1 MTLKDIEMRASE
13 IREAMKAEDA
23 DIEALTVETK
33 SLIEEKARLMAET
46 AEKEAEVEE
55 RKAEMQE
62 VIEQKAVEIAKPIE
76 EKKTMTETRNS
87 IEYIDAYA
95 EYVKTGDDTEC
106 RALLTEIAPSEGTI
120 PVPELVYDIVKN
132 AWEKDGIMSLVKKTY
147 LKGALKVGFEAS
159 GDPAAIHDEG
169 DVAVDEEDLVLGVV
183 NIDPMSIKKWVSI
196 SDEALDLTGETFLR
210 YIYDEIAYRIAKKA
224 ADYVISAIEYCG
236 TVATNNFVGVPK
248 VTEATIGV
256 GTVAKAMAQ
265 LSDQAANPVVM
276 MNKQT
281 WGAFKAAQAA
291 ASYGYDPFEGLPV
304 VFNNTIKAYS
314 VATTGETYAIVGDL
328 GEGALANFPAGGD
341 IKFKFDDLSL
351 ATEDLVKVIGRQY
364 VGIGIVGPD
373 AFVKVV
379 K

>member
-46 AEKEAEVEE
+46 AEKEAEVKE
-55 RKAEMQE
+55 RKADMEA
-62 VIEQKAVEIAKPIE
+62 VIESKGVEIEKPIIE
-76 EKKTMTETRNS
+76 EKMTMTEVRNS
-87 IEYIDAYA
+87 KEYIDGYA
-95 EYVKTGDDTEC
+95 NYIKTGDDSEC
-106 RALLTEIAPSEGTI
+106 RALLSENGGGAV
-120 PVPELVYDIVKN
+120 PVPEMVYDIVKN
-132 AWEKDGIMSLVKKTY
+132 AWEKEGIMSLVKKSY
-147 LKGALKVGFEAS
+147 LKGNLKVGFELSA
-159 GDPAAIHDEG
+159 GAATVHTEG
-169 DVAVDEEDLVLGVV
+169 QAVNEESLTLG
-183 NIDPMSIKKWVSI
+183 ICELTPIAIKKWVSI

-210 YIYDEIAYRIAKKA
+210 YIYDEVAYQIAKKA
-224 ADYVISAIEYCG
+224 ADEIVAKIEACG
-236 TVATNNFVGVPK
+236 TVATTNAVGVPK
-248 VTEATIGV
+248 VTAATVGI
-256 GTVAKAMAQ
+256 GTVAQAMAQ

-291 ASYGYDPFEGLPV
+291 ASYAYDPFEGLPV
-304 VFNNTIKAYS
+304 VFNNTIKAFS
-314 VATTGETYAIVGDL
+314 AASTGDTYAIVGDL
-328 GEGALANFPAGGD
+328 GEGALANFPNGGD

-351 ATEDLVKVIGRQY
+351 ATSDLVRVIGRQH
-364 VGIGIVGPD
+364 VGLGIIGPN

>member
-23 DIEALTVETK
+23 DIEALKVETK

-55 RKAEMQE
+55 RKADMEA
-62 VIEQKAVEIAKPIE
+62 VIESKGVEIEKPIIE
-76 EKKTMTETRNS
+76 EKMTMTEVRNS
-87 IEYIDAYA
+87 KEYIDGYA
-95 EYVKTGDDTEC
+95 NYIKTGDDSEC
-106 RALLTEIAPSEGTI
+106 RALLSENGGGAV
-120 PVPELVYDIVKN
+120 PVPEMVYDIVKN
-132 AWEKDGIMSLVKKTY
+132 AWEKEGIMSLVKKSY
-147 LKGALKVGFEAS
+147 LKGNLKVGFELSA
-159 GDPAAIHDEG
+159 GAATVHTEG
-169 DVAVDEEDLVLGVV
+169 QAVNEESLTLGICELTPVA
-183 NIDPMSIKKWVSI
+183 IKKWVSI

-210 YIYDEIAYRIAKKA
+210 YIYDEVAYQIAKKA
-224 ADYVISAIEYCG
+224 ADEIVAKIEACG
-236 TVATNNFVGVPK
+236 TVATTNAVGVPK
-248 VTEATIGV
+248 VTAATVGI
-256 GTVAKAMAQ
+256 GTVAQAMAQ

-291 ASYGYDPFEGLPV
+291 ASYAYDPFEGLPV
-304 VFNNTIKAYS
+304 VFNNTIKAFS
-314 VATTGETYAIVGDL
+314 AASTGDTYVIVGDL
-328 GEGALANFPAGGD
+328 GEGALANFPNGGD

-351 ATEDLVKVIGRQY
+351 ATSDLVRVIGRQH
-364 VGIGIVGPD
+364 VGLGIIGPN

>member
-55 RKAEMQE
+55 RKADMEA
-62 VIEQKAVEIAKPIE
+62 VIESKGVEIEKPIIE
-76 EKKTMTETRNS
+76 EKMTMTEVRNS
-87 IEYIDAYA
+87 KEYIDGYA
-95 EYVKTGDDTEC
+95 NYIKTGDDSEC
-106 RALLTEIAPSEGTI
+106 RALLSENGGGAV
-120 PVPELVYDIVKN
+120 PVPEMVYDIVKN
-132 AWEKDGIMSLVKKTY
+132 AWEKEGIMSLVKKSY
-147 LKGALKVGFEAS
+147 LKGNLKVGFELSA
-159 GDPAAIHDEG
+159 GAATIHTEG
-169 DVAVDEEDLVLGVV
+169 QAVSEESLTLG
-183 NIDPMSIKKWVSI
+183 ICELTPIAIKKWVSI

-210 YIYDEIAYRIAKKA
+210 YIYDEVAYQIAKKA
-224 ADYVISAIEYCG
+224 ADEIVAKIEACG
-236 TVATNNFVGVPK
+236 TVATTNAVGVPK
-248 VTEATIGV
+248 VTAATVGI
-256 GTVAKAMAQ
+256 GTVAQAMAQ

-291 ASYGYDPFEGLPV
+291 ASYAYDPFEGLPV
-304 VFNNTIKAYS
+304 VFNNTIKAFS
-314 VATTGETYAIVGDL
+314 AASTGDTYAIVGDL
-328 GEGALANFPAGGD
+328 GEGALANFPNGGD

-351 ATEDLVKVIGRQY
+351 ATSDLVRVIGRQH
-364 VGIGIVGPD
+364 VGLGIIGPN

>member
-55 RKAEMQE
+55 RKADMEA
-62 VIEQKAVEIAKPIE
+62 VIESKGIEIEKPIIE
-76 EKKTMTETRNS
+76 EKMTMTEVRNS
-87 IEYIDAYA
+87 KEYIDGYA
-95 EYVKTGDDTEC
+95 NYIKTGDDSEC
-106 RALLTEIAPSEGTI
+106 RALLTENGGGAV
-120 PVPELVYDIVKN
+120 PVPEMVYDIVKN
-132 AWEKDGIMSLVKKTY
+132 AWEKEGIMSLVKKSY
-147 LKGALKVGFEAS
+147 LKGNLKVGFELSA
-159 GDPAAIHDEG
+159 GAATVHTEG
-169 DVAVDEEDLVLGVV
+169 QAVSEESLTLG
-183 NIDPMSIKKWVSI
+183 ICELTPKAIKKWVSI

-210 YIYDEIAYRIAKKA
+210 YIYDEVAYQIAKKA
-224 ADYVISAIEYCG
+224 ADEIVAKIEACG
-236 TVATNNFVGVPK
+236 TVATTNAVGVPK
-248 VTEATIGV
+248 VTAASVGIGTI
-256 GTVAKAMAQ
+256 AQAMAQ

-291 ASYGYDPFEGLPV
+291 ASYAYDPFEGLPV
-304 VFNNTIKAYS
+304 VFNNTIKAYAAAS
-314 VATTGETYAIVGDL
+314 TGDTYAIVGDL

-341 IKFKFDDLSL
+341 IKFKFDDLTL
-351 ATEDLVKVIGRQY
+351 AASDLVRVIGRQH
-364 VGIGIVGPD
+364 VGLGIIGPN

>member
-55 RKAEMQE
+55 RKADMEA
-62 VIEQKAVEIAKPIE
+62 VIESKGVEIEKPIIE
-76 EKKTMTETRNS
+76 EKMTMTEVRNS
-87 IEYIDAYA
+87 KEYIDGYA
-95 EYVKTGDDTEC
+95 NYIKTGDDSEC
-106 RALLTEIAPSEGTI
+106 RALLTENGGGAV
-120 PVPELVYDIVKN
+120 PVPEMVYDIVKN
-132 AWEKDGIMSLVKKTY
+132 AWEKEGIMSLVKKSY
-147 LKGALKVGFEAS
+147 LKGNLKVGFELSA
-159 GDPAAIHDEG
+159 GAATVHTEG
-169 DVAVDEEDLVLGVV
+169 QAVNEESLTLG
-183 NIDPMSIKKWVSI
+183 ICELTPIAIKKWVSI

-210 YIYDEIAYRIAKKA
+210 YIYDEVAYQIAKKA
-224 ADYVISAIEYCG
+224 ADEIVAKIEACG
-236 TVATNNFVGVPK
+236 TVATTNAVGVPK
-248 VTEATIGV
+248 VTAATVGI
-256 GTVAKAMAQ
+256 GTVAQAMAQ

-291 ASYGYDPFEGLPV
+291 ASYAYDPFEGLPV
-304 VFNNTIKAYS
+304 VFNNTIKAFS
-314 VATTGETYAIVGDL
+314 AASTGDTYAIVGDL
-328 GEGALANFPAGGD
+328 GEGALANFPNGGD

-351 ATEDLVKVIGRQY
+351 ATSDLVRVIGRQH
-364 VGIGIVGPD
+364 VGLGIIGPN

>member
-55 RKAEMQE
+55 RKADMEA
-62 VIEQKAVEIAKPIE
+62 VIESKGIEIEKPIIE
-76 EKKTMTETRNS
+76 EKMTMTEVRNS
-87 IEYIDAYA
+87 KEYIDGYA
-95 EYVKTGDDTEC
+95 NYIKTGDDSEC
-106 RALLTEIAPSEGTI
+106 RALLSENGGGAV
-120 PVPELVYDIVKN
+120 PVPEMVYDIVKN
-132 AWEKDGIMSLVKKTY
+132 AWEKEGIMSLVKKSY
-147 LKGALKVGFEAS
+147 LKGNLKVGFELSA
-159 GDPAAIHDEG
+159 GAATVHTEG
-169 DVAVDEEDLVLGVV
+169 QAVNEESLTLG
-183 NIDPMSIKKWVSI
+183 ICELTPIAIKKWVSI

-210 YIYDEIAYRIAKKA
+210 YIYDEVAYQIAKKA
-224 ADYVISAIEYCG
+224 ADEIVAKIEACG
-236 TVATNNFVGVPK
+236 TVATTNAVGVPK
-248 VTEATIGV
+248 VTAATVGI
-256 GTVAKAMAQ
+256 GTVAQAMAQ

-291 ASYGYDPFEGLPV
+291 ASYAYDPFEGLPV
-304 VFNNTIKAYS
+304 VFNNTIKAFS
-314 VATTGETYAIVGDL
+314 AASTGDTYAIVGDL
-328 GEGALANFPAGGD
+328 GEGALANFPNGGD

-351 ATEDLVKVIGRQY
+351 ATSDLVRVIGRQH
-364 VGIGIVGPD
+364 VGLGIIGPN

>member
-23 DIEALTVETK
+23 DIEALKVETK

-55 RKAEMQE
+55 RKADMEA
-62 VIEQKAVEIAKPIE
+62 VIESKGVEIEKPIIE
-76 EKKTMTETRNS
+76 EKMTMTEVRNS
-87 IEYIDAYA
+87 KEYIDGYA
-95 EYVKTGDDTEC
+95 NYIKTGDDSEC
-106 RALLTEIAPSEGTI
+106 RALLSENGGGAV
-120 PVPELVYDIVKN
+120 PVPEMVYDIVKN
-132 AWEKDGIMSLVKKTY
+132 AWEKEGIMSLVKKSY
-147 LKGALKVGFEAS
+147 LKGNLKVGFELSA
-159 GDPAAIHDEG
+159 GAATVHTEG
-169 DVAVDEEDLVLGVV
+169 QAVNEESLTLGICELTPVA
-183 NIDPMSIKKWVSI
+183 IKKWVSI

-210 YIYDEIAYRIAKKA
+210 YIYDEVAYQIAKKA
-224 ADYVISAIEYCG
+224 ADEIVAKIEACG
-236 TVATNNFVGVPK
+236 TVATTNAVGVPK
-248 VTEATIGV
+248 VTAATVGI
-256 GTVAKAMAQ
+256 GTVAQAMAQ

-291 ASYGYDPFEGLPV
+291 ASYAYDPFEGLPV
-304 VFNNTIKAYS
+304 VFNNTIKAFS
-314 VATTGETYAIVGDL
+314 AASTGDTYAIVGDL
-328 GEGALANFPAGGD
+328 GEGALANFPNGGD

-351 ATEDLVKVIGRQY
+351 ATSDLVRVIGRQH
-364 VGIGIVGPD
+364 VGLGIIGPN

>member
-23 DIEALTVETK
+23 DIEALKVETK

-55 RKAEMQE
+55 RKADMEA
-62 VIEQKAVEIAKPIE
+62 VIESKGIEIEKPIIE
-76 EKKTMTETRNS
+76 EKMTMTEVRNS
-87 IEYIDAYA
+87 KEYIDGYA
-95 EYVKTGDDTEC
+95 NYIKTGDDSEC
-106 RALLTEIAPSEGTI
+106 RALLSENGGGAV
-120 PVPELVYDIVKN
+120 PVPEMVYDIVKN
-132 AWEKDGIMSLVKKTY
+132 AWEKEGIMSLVKKSY
-147 LKGALKVGFEAS
+147 LKGNLKVGFELSA
-159 GDPAAIHDEG
+159 GAATVHTEG
-169 DVAVDEEDLVLGVV
+169 QAVNEESLTLGICELTPVA
-183 NIDPMSIKKWVSI
+183 IKKWVSI

-210 YIYDEIAYRIAKKA
+210 YIYDEVAYQIAKKA
-224 ADYVISAIEYCG
+224 ADEIVAKIEACG
-236 TVATNNFVGVPK
+236 TVATTNAVGVPK
-248 VTEATIGV
+248 VTAATVGI
-256 GTVAKAMAQ
+256 GTVAQAMAQ

-291 ASYGYDPFEGLPV
+291 ASYAYDPFEGLPV
-304 VFNNTIKAYS
+304 VFNNTIKAFS
-314 VATTGETYAIVGDL
+314 AASTGDTYVIVGDL
-328 GEGALANFPAGGD
+328 GEGALANFPNGGD

-351 ATEDLVKVIGRQY
+351 ATSDLVRVIGRQH
-364 VGIGIVGPD
+364 VGLGIIGPN

>member
-23 DIEALTVETK
+23 DIEALKVETK

-55 RKAEMQE
+55 RKADMEA
-62 VIEQKAVEIAKPIE
+62 VIESKGVEIEKPIVE
-76 EKKTMTETRNS
+76 EKMTMTEVRNS
-87 IEYIDAYA
+87 KEYIDGYA
-95 EYVKTGDDTEC
+95 NYIKTGDDSEC
-106 RALLTEIAPSEGTI
+106 RALLSENGGGAV
-120 PVPELVYDIVKN
+120 PVPEMVYDIVKN
-132 AWEKDGIMSLVKKTY
+132 AWEKEGIMSLVKKSY
-147 LKGALKVGFEAS
+147 LKGNLKVGFELSA
-159 GDPAAIHDEG
+159 GAATVHTEG
-169 DVAVDEEDLVLGVV
+169 QAVNEESLTLG
-183 NIDPMSIKKWVSI
+183 ICELTPIAIKKWVSI

-210 YIYDEIAYRIAKKA
+210 YIYDEVAYQIAKKA
-224 ADYVISAIEYCG
+224 ADEIVAKIEACG
-236 TVATNNFVGVPK
+236 TVATTNAVGVPK
-248 VTEATIGV
+248 VTAATVGI
-256 GTVAKAMAQ
+256 GTVAQAMAQ

-291 ASYGYDPFEGLPV
+291 ASYAYDPFEGLPV
-304 VFNNTIKAYS
+304 VFNNTIKAFS
-314 VATTGETYAIVGDL
+314 AASTGDTYAIVGDL
-328 GEGALANFPAGGD
+328 GEGALANFPNGGD

-351 ATEDLVKVIGRQY
+351 ATSDLVRVIGRQH
-364 VGIGIVGPD
+364 VGLGIIGPN

>member
-55 RKAEMQE
+55 RKADMEA
-62 VIEQKAVEIAKPIE
+62 VIESKGVEIEKPIIE
-76 EKKTMTETRNS
+76 EKMTMTEVRNS
-87 IEYIDAYA
+87 KEYIDGYA
-95 EYVKTGDDTEC
+95 NYIKTGDDSEC
-106 RALLTEIAPSEGTI
+106 RALLTENGGGAV
-120 PVPELVYDIVKN
+120 PVPEMVYDIVKN
-132 AWEKDGIMSLVKKTY
+132 AWEKEGIMSLVKKSY
-147 LKGALKVGFEAS
+147 LKGNLKVGFELSA
-159 GDPAAIHDEG
+159 GAATVHTEG
-169 DVAVDEEDLVLGVV
+169 QAVNEESLTLGICELTPVA
-183 NIDPMSIKKWVSI
+183 IKKWVSI

-210 YIYDEIAYRIAKKA
+210 YIYDEVAYQIAKKA
-224 ADYVISAIEYCG
+224 ADEIIAKIEACG
-236 TVATNNFVGVPK
+236 TVATTNAVGVPK
-248 VTEATIGV
+248 VTAATVGI
-256 GTVAKAMAQ
+256 GTVAQAMAQ

-291 ASYGYDPFEGLPV
+291 ASYAYDPFEGLPV
-304 VFNNTIKAYS
+304 VFNNTIKAFS
-314 VATTGETYAIVGDL
+314 AASTGDTYAIVGDL
-328 GEGALANFPAGGD
+328 GEGALANFPNGGD

-351 ATEDLVKVIGRQY
+351 ATSDLVRVIGRQH
-364 VGIGIVGPD
+364 VGLGIIGPN

>member
-55 RKAEMQE
+55 RKADMEA
-62 VIEQKAVEIAKPIE
+62 VIESKGVEIEKPIVE
-76 EKKTMTETRNS
+76 EKKDMTEVRNS
-87 IEYIDAYA
+87 TEYIDGYA
-95 EYVKTGDDTEC
+95 NYIKTGDDSEC
-106 RALLTEIAPSEGTI
+106 RALLSENGGGAV
-120 PVPELVYDIVKN
+120 PVPEMVYDIVKN
-132 AWEKDGIMSLVKKTY
+132 AWEKEGIMSLVKKSY
-147 LKGALKVGFEAS
+147 LKGNLKVGFELSA
-159 GDPAAIHDEG
+159 GGATVHTEG
-169 DVAVDEEDLVLGVV
+169 QAVNEESLTLG
-183 NIDPMSIKKWVSI
+183 ICELTPIAIKKWVSI

-210 YIYDEIAYRIAKKA
+210 YIYDEVAYQIAKKA
-224 ADYVISAIEYCG
+224 ADQIVAKIEACG
-236 TVATNNFVGVPK
+236 TVATTNAVGVPK
-248 VTEATIGV
+248 VTAATVGL
-256 GTVAKAMAQ
+256 GTVAQAMAQ

-291 ASYGYDPFEGLPV
+291 ASYAYDPFEGLPV
-304 VFNNTIKAYS
+304 VFNNTIKAFS
-314 VATTGETYAIVGDL
+314 AASTGETYAIVGDL

-351 ATEDLVKVIGRQY
+351 ATSDLVRVIGRQH
-364 VGIGIVGPD
+364 VGLGIIGPN

>member
-55 RKAEMQE
+55 RKADMEA
-62 VIEQKAVEIAKPIE
+62 VIESKGVEIEKPIIE
-76 EKKTMTETRNS
+76 EKMTMTEVRNS
-87 IEYIDAYA
+87 KEYIDGYA
-95 EYVKTGDDTEC
+95 NYIKTGDDSEC
-106 RALLTEIAPSEGTI
+106 RALLSENGGGAV
-120 PVPELVYDIVKN
+120 PVPEMVYDIVKN
-132 AWEKDGIMSLVKKTY
+132 AWEKEGIMSLVKKSY
-147 LKGALKVGFEAS
+147 LKGNLKVGFELSA
-159 GDPAAIHDEG
+159 GAATVHTEG
-169 DVAVDEEDLVLGVV
+169 QAVNEESLTLGICELTPVA
-183 NIDPMSIKKWVSI
+183 IKKWVSI

-210 YIYDEIAYRIAKKA
+210 YIYDEVAYQIAKKA
-224 ADYVISAIEYCG
+224 ADEIVAKIEACG
-236 TVATNNFVGVPK
+236 TVATTNAVGVPK
-248 VTEATIGV
+248 VTAATVGI
-256 GTVAKAMAQ
+256 GTVAQAMAQ

-291 ASYGYDPFEGLPV
+291 ASYAYDPFEGLPV
-304 VFNNTIKAYS
+304 VFNNTIKAFS
-314 VATTGETYAIVGDL
+314 AASTGDTYAIVGDL
-328 GEGALANFPAGGD
+328 GEGALANFPNGGD

-351 ATEDLVKVIGRQY
+351 ATSDLVRVIGRQH
-364 VGIGIVGPD
+364 VGLGIIGPN

>member
-23 DIEALTVETK
+23 DIEALKVETK

-55 RKAEMQE
+55 RKADMEA
-62 VIEQKAVEIAKPIE
+62 VIESKGVEIEKPIIE
-76 EKKTMTETRNS
+76 EKMTMTEVRNS
-87 IEYIDAYA
+87 KEYIDGYA
-95 EYVKTGDDTEC
+95 NYIKTGDDSEC
-106 RALLTEIAPSEGTI
+106 RALLSENGGGAV
-120 PVPELVYDIVKN
+120 PVPEMVYDIVKN
-132 AWEKDGIMSLVKKTY
+132 AWEKEGIMSLVKKSY
-147 LKGALKVGFEAS
+147 LKGNLKVGFELSA
-159 GDPAAIHDEG
+159 GAATVHTEG
-169 DVAVDEEDLVLGVV
+169 QAVNEESLTLG
-183 NIDPMSIKKWVSI
+183 ICELTPIAIKKWVSI

-210 YIYDEIAYRIAKKA
+210 YIYDEVAYQIAKKA
-224 ADYVISAIEYCG
+224 ADEIVAKIEACG
-236 TVATNNFVGVPK
+236 TVATTNAVGVPK
-248 VTEATIGV
+248 VTAATVGI
-256 GTVAKAMAQ
+256 GTVAQAMAQ

-291 ASYGYDPFEGLPV
+291 ASYAYDPFEGLPV
-304 VFNNTIKAYS
+304 VFNNTIKAFS
-314 VATTGETYAIVGDL
+314 AASTGDTYVIVGDL
-328 GEGALANFPAGGD
+328 GEGALANFPNGGD

-351 ATEDLVKVIGRQY
+351 ATSDLVRVIGRQH
-364 VGIGIVGPD
+364 VGLGIIGPN

>member
-55 RKAEMQE
+55 RKADMEA
-62 VIEQKAVEIAKPIE
+62 VIEQKAVEIAKPIVE
-76 EKKTMTETRNS
+76 EKKDMTEVRNS
-87 IEYIDAYA
+87 KEYIDGYA
-95 EYVKTGDDTEC
+95 NYIKTGDDSEC
-106 RALLTEIAPSEGTI
+106 RALLTENGGGAV
-120 PVPELVYDIVKN
+120 PVPEMVYDIVKN
-132 AWEKDGIMSLVKKTY
+132 AWEKEGIMSLVKKSY
-147 LKGALKVGFEAS
+147 LKGNLKVGFELSA
-159 GDPAAIHDEG
+159 GTATIHTEG
-169 DVAVDEEDLVLGVV
+169 QAVNEESLTLGICELTPVA
-183 NIDPMSIKKWVSI
+183 IKKWVSI

-210 YIYDEIAYRIAKKA
+210 YIYDEVAYQIAKKA
-224 ADYVISAIEYCG
+224 ADEIVAKIEACG
-236 TVATNNFVGVPK
+236 TVATTNAVGVPK
-248 VTEATIGV
+248 VTAATIGI
-256 GTVAKAMAQ
+256 GTVAQAMAQ

-291 ASYGYDPFEGLPV
+291 ASYAYDPFEGLPV
-304 VFNNTIKAYS
+304 VFNNTIKAYAAAS
-314 VATTGETYAIVGDL
+314 TGDTYAIVGDL
-328 GEGALANFPAGGD
+328 GEGALANFPNGGD

-351 ATEDLVKVIGRQY
+351 ATSDLVRVIGRQH
-364 VGIGIVGPD
+364 VGLGIIGPN

>member
-55 RKAEMQE
+55 RKADMEA
-62 VIEQKAVEIAKPIE
+62 VIESKGIEIEKPIIE
-76 EKKTMTETRNS
+76 EKMTMTEVRNS
-87 IEYIDAYA
+87 KEYIDGYA
-95 EYVKTGDDTEC
+95 NYIKTGDDSEC
-106 RALLTEIAPSEGTI
+106 RALLSENGGGAV
-120 PVPELVYDIVKN
+120 PVPEMVYDIVKN
-132 AWEKDGIMSLVKKTY
+132 AWEKEGIMSLVKKSY
-147 LKGALKVGFEAS
+147 LKGNLKVGFELSA
-159 GDPAAIHDEG
+159 GAATVHTEG
-169 DVAVDEEDLVLGVV
+169 QAVNEESLTLGICELTPVA
-183 NIDPMSIKKWVSI
+183 IKKWVSI

-210 YIYDEIAYRIAKKA
+210 YIYDEVAYQIAKKA
-224 ADYVISAIEYCG
+224 ADEIVAKIEACG
-236 TVATNNFVGVPK
+236 TVATTNAVGVPK
-248 VTEATIGV
+248 VTAATVGI
-256 GTVAKAMAQ
+256 GTVAQAMAQ

-291 ASYGYDPFEGLPV
+291 ASYAYDPFEGLPV
-304 VFNNTIKAYS
+304 VFNNTIKAFS
-314 VATTGETYAIVGDL
+314 AASTGDTYAIVGDL
-328 GEGALANFPAGGD
+328 GEGALANFPNGGD

-351 ATEDLVKVIGRQY
+351 ATSDLVRVIGRQH
-364 VGIGIVGPD
+364 VGLGIIGPN

>member
-55 RKAEMQE
+55 RKADMEA
-62 VIEQKAVEIAKPIE
+62 VIESKGVEIEKPIIE
-76 EKKTMTETRNS
+76 EKMTMTEVRNS
-87 IEYIDAYA
+87 KEYIDGYA
-95 EYVKTGDDTEC
+95 NYIKTGDDSEC
-106 RALLTEIAPSEGTI
+106 RALLTENGGGAV
-120 PVPELVYDIVKN
+120 PVPEMVYDIVKN
-132 AWEKDGIMSLVKKTY
+132 AWEKEGIMSLVKKSY
-147 LKGALKVGFEAS
+147 LKGNLKVGFELSA
-159 GDPAAIHDEG
+159 GAATVHTEG
-169 DVAVDEEDLVLGVV
+169 QAVNEESLTLGICELTPVA
-183 NIDPMSIKKWVSI
+183 IKKWVSI

-210 YIYDEIAYRIAKKA
+210 YIYDEVAYQIAKKA
-224 ADYVISAIEYCG
+224 ADEIIAKIEACG
-236 TVATNNFVGVPK
+236 TVATTNAVGVPK
-248 VTEATIGV
+248 VTAATVGI
-256 GTVAKAMAQ
+256 GTVAQAMAQ

-291 ASYGYDPFEGLPV
+291 ASYAYDPFEGLPV
-304 VFNNTIKAYS
+304 VFNNTIKAYAAAS
-314 VATTGETYAIVGDL
+314 TGDTYAIVGDL
-328 GEGALANFPAGGD
+328 GEGALANFPNGGD

-351 ATEDLVKVIGRQY
+351 ATSDLVRVIGRQH
-364 VGIGIVGPD
+364 VGLGIIGPN

>member
-55 RKAEMQE
+55 RKADMEA
-62 VIEQKAVEIAKPIE
+62 VIESKGVEIEKPIIE
-76 EKKTMTETRNS
+76 EKMTMTEVRNS
-87 IEYIDAYA
+87 KEYIDGYA
-95 EYVKTGDDTEC
+95 NYIKTGDDSEC
-106 RALLTEIAPSEGTI
+106 RALLTENGGGAV
-120 PVPELVYDIVKN
+120 PVPEMVYDIVKN
-132 AWEKDGIMSLVKKTY
+132 AWEKEGIMSLVKKSY
-147 LKGALKVGFEAS
+147 LKGNLKVGFELSA
-159 GDPAAIHDEG
+159 GAATIHTEG
-169 DVAVDEEDLVLGVV
+169 QAVNEESLTLGICELTPVA
-183 NIDPMSIKKWVSI
+183 IKKWVSI

-210 YIYDEIAYRIAKKA
+210 YIYDEVAYQIAKKA
-224 ADYVISAIEYCG
+224 ADEIVAKIEACG
-236 TVATNNFVGVPK
+236 TVATTNAVGVPK
-248 VTEATIGV
+248 VTAATVGI
-256 GTVAKAMAQ
+256 GTVAQAMAQ

-291 ASYGYDPFEGLPV
+291 ASYAYDPFEGLPV
-304 VFNNTIKAYS
+304 VFNNTIKAFS
-314 VATTGETYAIVGDL
+314 AASTGDTYAIVGDL
-328 GEGALANFPAGGD
+328 GEGALANFPNGGD

-351 ATEDLVKVIGRQY
+351 ATSDLVRVIGRQH
-364 VGIGIVGPD
+364 VGLGIIGPN

>member
-23 DIEALTVETK
+23 DIEALKVETK

-55 RKAEMQE
+55 RKADMEA
-62 VIEQKAVEIAKPIE
+62 VIESKGVEIEKPIIE
-76 EKKTMTETRNS
+76 EKMTMTEVRNS
-87 IEYIDAYA
+87 KEYIDGYA
-95 EYVKTGDDTEC
+95 NYIKTGDDSEC
-106 RALLTEIAPSEGTI
+106 RALLSENGGGAV
-120 PVPELVYDIVKN
+120 PVPEMVYDIVKN
-132 AWEKDGIMSLVKKTY
+132 AWEKEGIMSLVKKSY
-147 LKGALKVGFEAS
+147 LKGNLKVGFELSA
-159 GDPAAIHDEG
+159 GAATVHTEG
-169 DVAVDEEDLVLGVV
+169 QAVNEESLTLG
-183 NIDPMSIKKWVSI
+183 ICELTPIAIKKWVSI

-210 YIYDEIAYRIAKKA
+210 YIYDEVAYQIAKKA
-224 ADYVISAIEYCG
+224 ADEIVAKIEACG
-236 TVATNNFVGVPK
+236 TVATTNAVGVPK
-248 VTEATIGV
+248 VTAATVGI
-256 GTVAKAMAQ
+256 GTVAQAMAQ

-291 ASYGYDPFEGLPV
+291 ASYAYDPFEGLPV
-304 VFNNTIKAYS
+304 VFNNTIKAFS
-314 VATTGETYAIVGDL
+314 AASTGDTYAIVGDL
-328 GEGALANFPAGGD
+328 GEGALANFPNGGD

-351 ATEDLVKVIGRQY
+351 ATSDLVRVIGRQH
-364 VGIGIVGPD
+364 VGLGIIGPN